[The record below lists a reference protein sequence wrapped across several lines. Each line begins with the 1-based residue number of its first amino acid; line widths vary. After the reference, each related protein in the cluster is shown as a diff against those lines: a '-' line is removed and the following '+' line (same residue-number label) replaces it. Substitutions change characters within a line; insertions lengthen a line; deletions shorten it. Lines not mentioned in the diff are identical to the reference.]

1 MVANIELLPMI
12 RQSLVFVTMLT
23 IVSWFLIV
31 WDSSPQS
38 FLPVDSTKTSASNS
52 IESFMTGVTSRRFSA
67 NGDELFLLSS
77 SRVEL
82 FSGTSVLKLS
92 DPTFL
97 SIIND
102 SKEGN
107 KRASFTANW
116 GLMSDN
122 GTVFSLNGG
131 VNALITGSKNQTNIS
146 SEQLNYDS
154 KNMLITTNKEFTLKM
169 PNSSLSGGS
178 LTADLSNEIFTISE
192 RLSANH
198 DAI

>member
-1 MVANIELLPMI
+1 MI
-12 RQSLVFVTMLT
+12 RQSLVLVIMLT

-67 NGDELFLLSS
+67 NGEELFLLSS

-102 SKEGN
+102 SKAGN
-107 KRASFTANW
+107 KQASFTANW

-122 GTVFSLNGG
+122 GTVFSLNGD

-178 LTADLSNEIFTISE
+178 LKADLGNEIFTISE

>member
-1 MVANIELLPMI
+1 MI
-12 RQSLVFVTMLT
+12 RQSLVLVIMLT

-122 GTVFSLNGG
+122 GTVFSLNGD

-154 KNMLITTNKEFTLKM
+154 KNMLITTNKEFTLTM

-178 LTADLSNEIFTISE
+178 LTADLGNEIFTISE

>member
-1 MVANIELLPMI
+1 MVANSELLPMI
-12 RQSLVFVTMLT
+12 RQSLVLVIMLT

-122 GTVFSLNGG
+122 GTVFSLNGD

-154 KNMLITTNKEFTLKM
+154 KNMLITTNKEFTLTM

-178 LTADLSNEIFTISE
+178 LTADLGNEIFTISE

>member
-122 GTVFSLNGG
+122 GTVFSLNGD

>member
-1 MVANIELLPMI
+1 MI

-122 GTVFSLNGG
+122 GTVFSLNGD

>member
-122 GTVFSLNGG
+122 GTVFSLDGD